1 MIRTISLSLAL
12 VVALACKKQA
22 PVTEVAA
29 APPPAPAAP
38 AAHDHSAQVKAL
50 RANFNEVYFDTD
62 KATLSTEGLAALQ
75 ANAEILM
82 AHPQISIEVQ
92 GHADERGTT
101 DYNLA
106 LGQRRAE
113 AVQKA
118 FRDLGVTGP
127 RRVRVV
133 SFGEEKP
140 AVPGEGA
147 MAWSKNRRCEFR
159 ILEGDSSE
167 VKGTVQ

>member
-1 MIRTISLSLAL
+1 MIRAVSLSLVFAL
-12 VVALACKKQA
+12 ALACKKQA

-38 AAHDHSAQVKAL
+38 APREVSAEVKQL
-50 RANFNEVYFDTD
+50 RANFNLVYFDTD
-62 KATLSTEGLAALQ
+62 KAALGPEALDALQ
-75 ANAEILM
+75 ANAAILT
-82 AHPQISIEVQ
+82 ANPQISIEIQ

-118 FRDLGVTGP
+118 LREMGVTGP

-159 ILEGDSSE
+159 ILEGDRSE
-167 VKGTVQ
+167 VKGTVP

>member
-1 MIRTISLSLAL
+1 MIRTISLSLVL
-12 VVALACKKQA
+12 VLALACKKQA

-29 APPPAPAAP
+29 APPPAPAAA
-38 AAHDHSAQVKAL
+38 AAHDHSAQVTEL
-50 RANFNEVYFDTD
+50 RSNFNLVFFDTD
-62 KATLSTEGLAALQ
+62 KAILGPEALDALK
-75 ANAEILM
+75 ANAAILM
-82 AHPQISIEVQ
+82 AHPKLSVEIQ

-118 FRDLGVTGP
+118 LRDLGVTGP

-140 AVPGEGA
+140 AVPGGGA
-147 MAWSKNRRCEFR
+147 IAWSKNRRCEFR
-159 ILEGDSSE
+159 IIEGDGSD
-167 VKGTVQ
+167 VMGTVK